1 MDERDAFALHLGRVS
16 RGWRARL
23 DGRLRPTGL
32 TQARWST
39 LLQLSRVGGGMTQ
52 RELADRLGVEGAT
65 IGRILDA
72 LEKQGLVERRPVEGD
87 RRAYHIHL
95 TAAAR
100 PILKEINRIAASLRR
115 ELLGGISGPDLRR
128 CMAVLQSIGERLEQ
142 RPEDR

>member
-1 MDERDAFALHLGRVS
+1 MDEREGFALHLGRVS

-23 DGRLRPTGL
+23 DGRLRRTGL

-39 LLQLSRVGGGMTQ
+39 LLHLSRSRGGMTQ

-95 TAAAR
+95 TAAAQ

-115 ELLGGISGPDLRR
+115 ELLAGISAPELRR
-128 CMAVLQSIGERLEQ
+128 CMAVLQSIGERLEKC
-142 RPEDR
+142 PEDR